1 MKLKFGMIGGG
12 NGAFIGAFH
21 RQGAIMDDLAELTA
35 GCFSRSWDKNLEC
48 AATWGVQDSR
58 RVYRDFMEMAQAEG
72 AREDGIDFVSIVTPN
87 NTHYP
92 AAKAFLEQ
100 GIHVVCDKPLTMTTA
115 QAEELA
121 ALAQEKGLLFAVTY
135 TYAGYA
141 IIRQARE
148 MFEAGA
154 IGRLLHV
161 RAEFPQEW
169 FIVAQET
176 GVSEQSTW
184 RMDKT
189 QAGESGC
196 TADMCTHIEH
206 LVAAMCGLHPEQVL
220 AQFDFCL
227 GHSLENN
234 VNVLARYPGGATGTL
249 WASQIAAG
257 HELDLSVELF
267 GEKGSLRWTHKDN
280 NALWYT
286 PVDQAPQYITIGRS
300 YTCAESRRLMR
311 GITGAPVGYS
321 EAFGN
326 IYRSFMMAL
335 RARQAG
341 QEDLSYTYPTV
352 QDGVWGMKFIHACL
366 ESHRNGNVWT
376 ALDG

>member
-1 MKLKFGMIGGG
+1 MKLKFGMVGGG

-21 RQGAIMDDLAELTA
+21 RQGAIMDDLAELAA
-35 GCFSRSWDKNLEC
+35 GCFSRHWDKNTEC
-48 AATWGVQDSR
+48 AESWGVRDMS
-58 RVYRDFMEMAQAEG
+58 RVYHDYQEMAQAEG

-100 GIHVVCDKPLTMTTA
+100 GIHVVCDKPLTMTVA
-115 QAEELA
+115 EAEELA
-121 ALAQEKGLLFAVTY
+121 ALAKDKGLLFAVTY

-148 MFEAGA
+148 MVRAGA
-154 IGRLLHV
+154 IGKLLHI

-169 FIVAQET
+169 FIVAQAT
-176 GVSEQSTW
+176 GVSEQAPW
-184 RMDKT
+184 RLDKS

-206 LVAAMCGLHPEQVL
+206 LVAAMSGLHPEQVL

-227 GHSLENN
+227 GHVLENN
-234 VNVLARYPGGATGTL
+234 VNVLAKYPGGVTGTL
-249 WASQIAAG
+249 WASQVATG

-267 GEKGSLRWTHKDN
+267 GDKGSIRWTHKDN
-280 NALWYT
+280 NAIWYT
-286 PVDQAPQYITIGRS
+286 PVNEAPQYITIGRD
-300 YTCAESRRLMR
+300 YTCPESSRLMR
-311 GITGAPVGYS
+311 GITGAPVGFS

-335 RARQAG
+335 AARKAG
-341 QEDLSYTYPTV
+341 TEDPSYTYPTV
-352 QDGVWGMKFIHACL
+352 EDGVWGMKFIHACL
-366 ESHRNGNVWT
+366 ESHRQGNAWVP
-376 ALDG
+376 LG